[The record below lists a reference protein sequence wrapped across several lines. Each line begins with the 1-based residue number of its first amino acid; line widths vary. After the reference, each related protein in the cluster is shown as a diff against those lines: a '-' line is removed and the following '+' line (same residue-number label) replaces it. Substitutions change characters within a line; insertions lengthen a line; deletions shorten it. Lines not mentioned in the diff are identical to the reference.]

1 MMRKPIC
8 LSFNLEEIN
17 LEVGGWGIT
26 QRHLI
31 NEYR

>member
-17 LEVGGWGIT
+17 LEVGGRGNHT
-26 QRHLI
+26 ATF
-31 NEYR
+31 NK